1 MGAGL
6 ALEFALR
13 YPNMYK
19 DYQEKCE
26 KNEIAVGCM
35 NYYYEDGKVIVNFP
49 TKWHFK
55 YPSKIEWIE
64 NGLKDFIITYK
75 KQGITSVA
83 FPKLGTLNGGL
94 EWEKVK
100 NLMEEY
106 LSKIDIPVFI
116 CLDEEGA
123 EGLEKDMLQVFHKLT
138 MGELKNVVKLTQK
151 QQQGLM
157 NKKNFYRF
165 WQIKEV
171 EGIGITTYAKI
182 FQYCKKKAEGL
193 VAEQLNFFEL

>member
-1 MGAGL
+1 
-6 ALEFALR
+6 
-13 YPNMYK
+13 
-19 DYQEKCE
+19 
-26 KNEIAVGCM
+26 
-35 NYYYEDGKVIVNFP
+35 
-49 TKWHFK
+49 
-55 YPSKIEWIE
+55 
-64 NGLKDFIITYK
+64 
-75 KQGITSVA
+75 
-83 FPKLGTLNGGL
+83 
-94 EWEKVK
+94 
-100 NLMEEY
+100 
-106 LSKIDIPVFI
+106 
-116 CLDEEGA
+116 
-123 EGLEKDMLQVFHKLT
+123 